1 MFSNLLETKT
11 IETLYTNDI
20 FCNKLGKIVLSS
32 SNLEKQILLLI
43 ENTHQNPN
51 ANKGMLIKYI
61 ESKEFFPEIV
71 SILSKATED
80 TLATLLNIV
89 IAKCI
94 VNMNN
99 LHEIDINE
107 YLKRITLLE
116 NKINLVYAVI
126 KEHNKI
132 SFTIEDKSY
141 NY

>member
-1 MFSNLLETKT
+1 MFSNLLETKI

-20 FCNKLGKIVLSS
+20 FCTKLGKIVLSL
-32 SNLEKQILLLI
+32 SNLEKQILLLL

-61 ESKEFFPEIV
+61 ESKKFFPEIIP
-71 SILSKATED
+71 ILYKATKD
-80 TLATLLNIV
+80 TLASLINIV
-89 IAKCI
+89 VAKCI

-99 LHEIDINE
+99 LHEKNINE

-116 NKINLVYAVI
+116 NKINLVYTVI

-132 SFTIEDKSY
+132 SFAIEDKC
-141 NY
+141 